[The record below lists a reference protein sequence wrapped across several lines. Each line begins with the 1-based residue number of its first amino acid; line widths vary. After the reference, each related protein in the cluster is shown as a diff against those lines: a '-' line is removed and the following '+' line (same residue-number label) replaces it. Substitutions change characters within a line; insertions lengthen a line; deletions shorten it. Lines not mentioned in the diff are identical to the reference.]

1 MKIKRYGFDYRSDSI
16 EKPDGQWVRYE
27 DHAAE
32 VKRLRE
38 LLKAAQ
44 QHALAVQRFVAEVKE
59 QLDDNDPA
67 DDWKKGGG
75 A

>member
-1 MKIKRYGFDYRSDSI
+1 MNIKRFDIAEPTYADES
-16 EKPDGQWVRYE
+16 PDGRWMLYE

-44 QHALAVQRFVAEVKE
+44 QHARAVQRFVEEVKE

-67 DDWKKGGG
+67 DDWKKGG
-75 A
+75 AS